1 MINVVGFAGAVG
13 TSVPIGATY
22 IYRLNFFSGFIV
34 SAGVYWVLCKI
45 KPIMAPNPT
54 GHWYEVED
62 VLQGQPGGTEGFVA
76 ARSASSDASDAEKQS
91 IYYTT
96 QKRPGQMVY

>member
-13 TSVPIGATY
+13 TPVPIGATY

-34 SAGVYWVLCKI
+34 SAGIYWILCKA

-62 VLQGQPGGTEGFVA
+62 ALQGQPDGTQGFVET
-76 ARSASSDASDAEKQS
+76 RSASSDASDAEKQGF
-91 IYYTT
+91 YDPG
-96 QKRPGQMVY
+96 QKRPEQTAY